1 MSKPLLS
8 LNMNMPQ
15 ILKYGYGM
23 KNSIIRFSVPTKKG
37 KKRINLYLK
46 IDEKSL
52 LSNNGFNVTE
62 MYFKNE

>member
-1 MSKPLLS
+1 MAKPLLS
-8 LNMNMPQ
+8 LNMNMPE

-23 KNSIIRFSVPTKKG
+23 ENNIIRFSVPNKKN

-52 LSNNGFNVTE
+52 LSNNGFDVDE